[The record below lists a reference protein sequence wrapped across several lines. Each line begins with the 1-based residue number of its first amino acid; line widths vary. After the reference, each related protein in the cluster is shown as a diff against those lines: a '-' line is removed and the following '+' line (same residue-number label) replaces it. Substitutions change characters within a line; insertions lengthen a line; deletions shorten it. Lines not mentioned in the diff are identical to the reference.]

1 MAAAISFENVTKR
14 YRGGRQYRS
23 LRDDLSAVIR
33 RRAPRDVVTA
43 VDDLSLEIEE
53 GESFAIIGHNGAGKT
68 TALKLATR
76 IAFPTEGRI
85 RVRGRVG
92 ALIEVG
98 TGMHPELT
106 GRENVMLYG
115 RILGLSRNDVRRRFD
130 QIVEFAGI
138 GSALEQP
145 VKQFSSGMQLRLG
158 FALAAHLEP
167 DVLVVDEAI
176 AVGDAAFQ
184 FRCVERMSE
193 LVRSG
198 RTLVFVS
205 HDMSTVEA
213 LCNRGVILDEGKI
226 RAEGPAREV
235 VRQYLEG
242 VESQLTGR
250 DSDQLLTGGGP
261 LEIERVTFHDDG
273 GAEVSAVPAGE
284 PLVARLHYRTR
295 EPVQAPIFELGI
307 TDGRLEALGLASM
320 YIDGKTPEVLDGRG
334 YVECRFESLPLR
346 PRTYELHGG
355 VLTASG
361 VGELVPWQRLGVFR
375 LTGEVAA
382 AGKGAVSQLM
392 EKAPV
397 VFDYGWSFGSD
408 QSDE

>member
-1 MAAAISFENVTKR
+1 MATAISFDNVTKR

-23 LRDDLSAVIR
+23 LRDDLTGIVR
-33 RRAPRDVVTA
+33 RRPARDVVTA
-43 VDDLSLEIEE
+43 LDDLTLEIAE

-76 IAFPTEGRI
+76 IAFPTAGRI

-115 RILGLSRNDVRRRFD
+115 RILGLSRADVRRRFD
-130 QIVEFAGI
+130 EIIEFAGI
-138 GSALEQP
+138 GAALEQP

-167 DVLVVDEAI
+167 EVLVVDEAI

-184 FRCVERMSE
+184 YRCVERMGE

-205 HDMSTVEA
+205 HDMSAVEA
-213 LCNRGVILDEGKI
+213 LCNRGVILDGGRI
-226 RAEGPAREV
+226 RSDGPAREI
-235 VRQYLEG
+235 VREYLAG
-242 VESQLTGR
+242 VEAELTGQ
-250 DSDQLLTGGGP
+250 DSESIVSGGGP
-261 LEIERVTFHDDG
+261 LEVERVTFHDDRG
-273 GAEVSAVPAGE
+273 EPVGAVPTGE
-284 PLVARLHYRTR
+284 PITARIHYRTR
-295 EPVQAPIFELGI
+295 EPVHGPIFELGI
-307 TDGRLEALGLASM
+307 TDGRLGALGLASM
-320 YIDGKTPEVLDGRG
+320 FIDGKVPETLDGRG
-334 YVECRFESLPLR
+334 YVECRFEALPLL

-355 VLTASG
+355 VLTATG

-375 LTGEVAA
+375 ITGEVAA

-397 VFDYGWSFGSD
+397 VLDYSWDVRDGADGG
-408 QSDE
+408 

>member
-1 MAAAISFENVTKR
+1 MATAISFDDVTKR
-14 YRGGRQYRS
+14 YRGGREYRS
-23 LRDDLSAVIR
+23 LRDDLTSVVR
-33 RRAPRDVVTA
+33 RRPPRDVVTA
-43 VDDLSLEIEE
+43 VDHLTLEIAE

-68 TALKLATR
+68 TALKLVTR

-130 QIVEFAGI
+130 EIVEFAGI
-138 GSALEQP
+138 GPALEQP

-184 FRCVERMSE
+184 YRCVERMGE

-205 HDMSTVEA
+205 HDMSAVEA
-213 LCNRGVILDEGKI
+213 LCKRAVILDAGRI
-226 RAEGPAREV
+226 RTEGPAREV
-235 VRQYLEG
+235 VREYLAG
-242 VESQLTGR
+242 VEAELTGR
-250 DSDQLLTGGGP
+250 GDEPALEGGGP
-261 LEIERVTFHDDG
+261 LEIDRVTFHDDS
-273 GAEVSAVPAGE
+273 GAEIGAVASGE
-284 PLVARLHYRTR
+284 PIIARLHYRTR
-295 EPVQAPIFELGI
+295 GPVRGPIFEIGI
-307 TDGRLEALGLASM
+307 TDGRLGALGLASM
-320 YIDGKTPEVLDGRG
+320 FIDGKVPDVLEGSG
-334 YVECRFESLPLR
+334 WVECRFESLPLL

-355 VLTASG
+355 VLTESG
-361 VGELVPWQRLGVFR
+361 VGSIVPWQRLGVFR
-375 LTGEVAA
+375 ITGEVSA

-392 EKAPV
+392 EAAPV
-397 VFDYGWSFGSD
+397 VLDYRWSIEDGAGG
-408 QSDE
+408 E

>member
-1 MAAAISFENVTKR
+1 MATAISFENVTKR

-23 LRDDLSAVIR
+23 LRDDLTGIVR
-33 RRAPRDVVTA
+33 RRPARDVVTA
-43 VDDLSLEIEE
+43 LDDLSLEIAE

-115 RILGLSRNDVRRRFD
+115 RILGLSRADVRRRFD
-130 QIVEFAGI
+130 QIIEFAGI
-138 GSALEQP
+138 GAALEQP

-184 FRCVERMSE
+184 YRCVERMGE

-205 HDMSTVEA
+205 HDMSAVEA
-213 LCNRGVILDEGKI
+213 LCNRGVILDGGRI
-226 RAEGPAREV
+226 RSDGPAREI
-235 VRQYLEG
+235 VREYLAG
-242 VESQLTGR
+242 VEAELTGQ
-250 DSDQLLTGGGP
+250 DSESIVSGGGP
-261 LEIERVTFHDDG
+261 LEVERVTFHDDRG
-273 GAEVSAVPAGE
+273 EPVGAVPTGE
-284 PLVARLHYRTR
+284 PITARIHYRTR
-295 EPVQAPIFELGI
+295 EPVHGPIFELGI
-307 TDGRLEALGLASM
+307 TDGRLGALGLASM
-320 YIDGKTPEVLDGRG
+320 FIDGKVPETLDGRG
-334 YVECRFESLPLR
+334 YVECRFEALPLL

-355 VLTASG
+355 VLTATG

-375 LTGEVAA
+375 ITGEVAA

-397 VFDYGWSFGSD
+397 VLDYSWDVRDGADGG
-408 QSDE
+408 